1 MCLMREMLTGPVMLA
16 TIAVFFAFVVVGCGK
31 SHTAKNQARATAVNR
46 EYPTKKTVGDVQ
58 MSARVIPE
66 KIRSGRH
73 GLITYRLKFRTG
85 TTAQRFWVR
94 VIGPPGRE
102 ATSTPISLRR
112 ITMIGGG
119 RLLESGDAI
128 GEMDQCVKPHGF
140 TRTAVQSGGSYLL
153 ALKAHSES
161 VLVSKY
167 EIGSFPISPVDD
179 LRVIYEIGN
188 VPGYSSPNT
197 LGGGARLASPQLA
210 PFGRLGVTID
220 LQVDGREAGMTIDRK
235 TAVSISGRI
244 QPPTAGR
251 AVNLRYSAPAMAP
264 FPFSFDRMILIAKLK
279 TAANG
284 TFRLRSWTPPGRNS
298 YFVWAE
304 APSNGTT
311 STTDWACPVDVT
323 VK

>member
-1 MCLMREMLTGPVMLA
+1 MSAGPVILA
-16 TIAVFFAFVVVGCGK
+16 SAVVFVALFLNGCGK
-31 SHTAKNQARATAVNR
+31 SHTVTNDFGATPVNR
-46 EYPTKKTVGDVQ
+46 EYSTRAVVGGVQ
-58 MSARVIPE
+58 IRARVIPE

-73 GLITYRLKFRTG
+73 GFITYRLKFRTG
-85 TTAQRFWVR
+85 SAAQRFWVM
-94 VIGPPGRE
+94 VTGPPGRE
-102 ATSTPISLRR
+102 ATSTPIWLRR

-119 RLLESGDAI
+119 RLLESSEGM
-128 GEMDQCVKPHGF
+128 GEIDQCAKPHGF

-179 LRVIYEIGN
+179 LRVVYQIGN
-188 VPGYSSPNT
+188 VPGFSSPNT
-197 LGGGARLASPQLA
+197 LGGGVRLASPQLA

-220 LQVDGREAGMTIDRK
+220 LRVNGREIGMTIGSE
-235 TAVSISGRI
+235 TAVSITGRI
-244 QPPTAGR
+244 RPPTAGR

-264 FPFSFDRMILIAKLK
+264 FPFSFDRMTLIARLK
-279 TAANG
+279 TAADG
-284 TFRLRSWTPPGRNS
+284 TFRLRGWTPPGRNS

-304 APSNGTT
+304 APSNGAT
-311 STTDWACPVDVT
+311 SATDWACPIDVT